1 MAKQKDPKVGTGKKP
16 KGSDRRLYTD
26 ENPKDT
32 VSIKY
37 ATVEDASMQVWE
49 GLHKEETMEK
59 VIVLLD
65 AGLTVE
71 EITKVIVFAGFV
83 EGKFTPDVGLLLTP
97 IVAKMI
103 MAIGKNAGIEK
114 ININVP
120 KQDDTK
126 ELIKT
131 VIKATPKEVDEKKEV
146 KEDTPDTGLMGK
158 PKKEE
163 K

>member
-1 MAKQKDPKVGTGKKP
+1 MAARETNPFDAPVPGQ
-16 KGSDRRLYTD
+16 SLTD
-26 ENPKDT
+26 TPRNYPWEHAPQ
-32 VSIKY
+32 Y

-49 GLHKEETMEK
+49 GLQKEETMEK
-59 VIVLLD
+59 VILLLD

-103 MAIGKNAGIEK
+103 MAIGKSAGIEK
-114 ININVP
+114 ININKP

-131 VIKATPKEVDEKKEV
+131 LIKATPKEVDEKEEV
-146 KEDTPDTGLMGK
+146 EEDTPDTGLMGK

>member
-1 MAKQKDPKVGTGKKP
+1 MAERTTNPFDAPVAGQSLTDTPKNYP
-16 KGSDRRLYTD
+16 W
-26 ENPKDT
+26 EHAPQF
-32 VSIKY
+32 
-37 ATVEDASMQVWE
+37 ATVEDASMQIWE
-49 GLHKEETMEK
+49 GLHSDAAMEK
-59 VIVLLD
+59 VIILLE

-83 EGKFTPDVGLLLTP
+83 EGKFTPDTGLLLTP

-103 MAIGKNAGIEK
+103 MAIGKSAGIEK
-114 ININVP
+114 ININKP

-126 ELIKT
+126 ELIRT
-131 VIKATPKEVDEKKEV
+131 VIKSTPKEVDEKKEM
-146 KEDTPDTGLMGK
+146 KDETPDTGLMGK

>member
-1 MAKQKDPKVGTGKKP
+1 MAIRETNPFDAPVAGQSLTDTPKNYP
-16 KGSDRRLYTD
+16 W
-26 ENPKDT
+26 EHAPQ
-32 VSIKY
+32 Y
-37 ATVEDASMQVWE
+37 ATVEDASMQVWD
-49 GLHKEETMEK
+49 GLHDEATMQK
-59 VIVLLD
+59 VLVLLE

-83 EGKFTPDVGLLLTP
+83 EGKFTPDTGLLLTP

-103 MAIGKNAGIEK
+103 MAIGKSAGIEK
-114 ININVP
+114 ININKP

-126 ELIKT
+126 ELIRT
-131 VIKATPKEVDEKKEV
+131 VIKSAPKEVDEKKEM
-146 KEDTPDTGLMGK
+146 KDETPDTGLMGK

>member
-1 MAKQKDPKVGTGKKP
+1 MAIRETNPFDAPIAGQSLTDTPKNYPWEHTP
-16 KGSDRRLYTD
+16 Q
-26 ENPKDT
+26 
-32 VSIKY
+32 Y
-37 ATVEDASMQVWE
+37 ATVEDASMQVWD
-49 GLHKEETMEK
+49 GLHKEGTMQK
-59 VIVLLD
+59 VLILLE

-97 IVAKMI
+97 IVAQMI
-103 MAIGKNAGIEK
+103 MAIGKSAGIEK
-114 ININVP
+114 ININKP

-126 ELIKT
+126 ELIRT
-131 VIKATPKEVDEKKEV
+131 VIKSTPKEVDEKKEM
-146 KEDTPDTGLMGK
+146 KDETPDTGLMGK

>member
-1 MAKQKDPKVGTGKKP
+1 MAIRETNPFDAPVPGQSLTDTPKNYP
-16 KGSDRRLYTD
+16 W
-26 ENPKDT
+26 EHAPQ
-32 VSIKY
+32 Y

-103 MAIGKNAGIEK
+103 MAIGKNAGVEK

-120 KQDDTK
+120 KQNDTK

-131 VIKATPKEVDEKKEV
+131 VIKATPKEVDKKKEV
-146 KEDTPDTGLMGK
+146 KETTPDTGLMGK
-158 PKKEE
+158 PKKED

>member
-1 MAKQKDPKVGTGKKP
+1 MAIRETNPFDAPVAGQSLTDTPKNYP
-16 KGSDRRLYTD
+16 W
-26 ENPKDT
+26 EHAPQ
-32 VSIKY
+32 Y
-37 ATVEDASMQVWE
+37 ATVEDASMQVWD
-49 GLHKEETMEK
+49 GLHDEATMQK
-59 VIVLLD
+59 VLVLLE

-83 EGKFTPDVGLLLTP
+83 EGKFTPDTGLLLTP

-103 MAIGKNAGIEK
+103 MAIGKSAGIEK
-114 ININVP
+114 ININKP

-126 ELIKT
+126 ELIRT
-131 VIKATPKEVDEKKEV
+131 VIKSTPKEVDKKKEM
-146 KEDTPDTGLMGK
+146 KDETPDTGLMGK

>member
-1 MAKQKDPKVGTGKKP
+1 MAARETNPFDAPVPGQ
-16 KGSDRRLYTD
+16 SLTD
-26 ENPKDT
+26 TPRNYPWEHAPQ
-32 VSIKY
+32 Y

-49 GLHKEETMEK
+49 GLQKEETMEK
-59 VIVLLD
+59 VILLLD

-103 MAIGKNAGIEK
+103 VAIGKNAGVEK

-120 KQDDTK
+120 KQNDTK

-131 VIKATPKEVDEKKEV
+131 LIKATPKEVDEKEEV
-146 KEDTPDTGLMGK
+146 EEDTPDTGLMGK

>member
-1 MAKQKDPKVGTGKKP
+1 MAIRETNPFDAPVPGQ
-16 KGSDRRLYTD
+16 SLTD
-26 ENPKDT
+26 TPRNYPWEHTPQ
-32 VSIKY
+32 Y

-120 KQDDTK
+120 KQNDTK

-131 VIKATPKEVDEKKEV
+131 VIKATPKEVDEKKKIE
-146 KEDTPDTGLMGK
+146 EDTPDTGLMGK

>member
-1 MAKQKDPKVGTGKKP
+1 MAIRETNPLDAPVAGQSLTDTPKNYP
-16 KGSDRRLYTD
+16 W
-26 ENPKDT
+26 EHAPQ
-32 VSIKY
+32 Y
-37 ATVEDASMQVWE
+37 ATVEDASMQVWD
-49 GLHKEETMEK
+49 GLHNEATMQK
-59 VIVLLD
+59 VLVLLE

-83 EGKFTPDVGLLLTP
+83 EGKFTPDTGLLLTP

-103 MAIGKNAGIEK
+103 MAIGKSAGIEK
-114 ININVP
+114 ININKP

-126 ELIKT
+126 ELIRT
-131 VIKATPKEVDEKKEV
+131 VIKSTPKEVDEKKEM
-146 KEDTPDTGLMGK
+146 KDETPDTGLMGK

>member
-1 MAKQKDPKVGTGKKP
+1 MAIRETNPFDAPVAGQSLTDTPKNYP
-16 KGSDRRLYTD
+16 W
-26 ENPKDT
+26 EHAPQ
-32 VSIKY
+32 Y
-37 ATVEDASMQVWE
+37 ATVEDASMQVWD
-49 GLHKEETMEK
+49 GLHNEATMQK
-59 VIVLLD
+59 VLVLLE

-83 EGKFTPDVGLLLTP
+83 EGKFTPDTGLLLTP

-103 MAIGKNAGIEK
+103 IAIGKSAGIEK
-114 ININVP
+114 ININKP

-126 ELIKT
+126 ELIRT
-131 VIKATPKEVDEKKEV
+131 VIKSTPKEVDEKKEM
-146 KEDTPDTGLMGK
+146 KDETPDTGLMGK

>member
-1 MAKQKDPKVGTGKKP
+1 MAIRETNPFDAPVAGQSLTDTPKNYPWEHTP
-16 KGSDRRLYTD
+16 Q
-26 ENPKDT
+26 
-32 VSIKY
+32 Y
-37 ATVEDASMQVWE
+37 ATVEDASMQVWD
-49 GLHKEETMEK
+49 GLHKEGTMQK
-59 VIVLLD
+59 VLILLE

-97 IVAKMI
+97 IVAQMI
-103 MAIGKNAGIEK
+103 MAIGKSAGIEK
-114 ININVP
+114 ININKP

-126 ELIKT
+126 ELIRT
-131 VIKATPKEVDEKKEV
+131 VIKSTPKEVDEKKEM
-146 KEDTPDTGLMGK
+146 KDETPDTGLMGK

>member
-1 MAKQKDPKVGTGKKP
+1 MAARETNPFDAPVPGQ
-16 KGSDRRLYTD
+16 SLTD
-26 ENPKDT
+26 TPRNYPWEHAPQ
-32 VSIKY
+32 Y

-49 GLHKEETMEK
+49 GLHKKETMEK
-59 VIVLLD
+59 VVVLLD

-97 IVAKMI
+97 IVAK
-103 MAIGKNAGIEK
+103 
-114 ININVP
+114 
-120 KQDDTK
+120 

-131 VIKATPKEVDEKKEV
+131 VIKTTPKEVDKKKEV

>member
-1 MAKQKDPKVGTGKKP
+1 MAIRETNPFDAPIAGQSLTDTPKNYP
-16 KGSDRRLYTD
+16 W
-26 ENPKDT
+26 EHAPQ
-32 VSIKY
+32 Y
-37 ATVEDASMQVWE
+37 ATVEDASMQVWD
-49 GLHKEETMEK
+49 GLHNEATMQK
-59 VIVLLD
+59 VLVLLE

-83 EGKFTPDVGLLLTP
+83 EGKFTPDTGLLLTP

-103 MAIGKNAGIEK
+103 IAIGKSAGIEK
-114 ININVP
+114 ININKP

-126 ELIKT
+126 ELIRT
-131 VIKATPKEVDEKKEV
+131 VIKSTPKEVDEKKEM
-146 KEDTPDTGLMGK
+146 KDETPDTGLMGK

>member
-1 MAKQKDPKVGTGKKP
+1 MAIRETNPFDAPVPGQSLTDTPKNYP
-16 KGSDRRLYTD
+16 W
-26 ENPKDT
+26 EHAPQ
-32 VSIKY
+32 Y

-103 MAIGKNAGIEK
+103 MAIGKNAGVEK

-120 KQDDTK
+120 KQNDTK

-131 VIKATPKEVDEKKEV
+131 VIKATPKEVDKKKEV
-146 KEDTPDTGLMGK
+146 KEATPDTGLMGK
-158 PKKEE
+158 PKKED

>member
-1 MAKQKDPKVGTGKKP
+1 MAIRETNPFDAPVAGQSLTDTPKNYP
-16 KGSDRRLYTD
+16 W
-26 ENPKDT
+26 EHAPQF
-32 VSIKY
+32 
-37 ATVEDASMQVWE
+37 ATVEDASMQVWD
-49 GLHKEETMEK
+49 GLHNEATMQK
-59 VIVLLD
+59 VLVLLE

-83 EGKFTPDVGLLLTP
+83 EGKFTPDTGLLLTP

-103 MAIGKNAGIEK
+103 MAIGKSAGIEK
-114 ININVP
+114 ININKP

-126 ELIKT
+126 ELIRT
-131 VIKATPKEVDEKKEV
+131 VIKSTPKEVDEKKEM
-146 KEDTPDTGLMGK
+146 KDETPDTGLMGK

>member
-1 MAKQKDPKVGTGKKP
+1 MAIRETNPFDAPVAGQSLTDTPKNYP
-16 KGSDRRLYTD
+16 W
-26 ENPKDT
+26 EHAPQ
-32 VSIKY
+32 Y
-37 ATVEDASMQVWE
+37 ATVEDASMQVWD
-49 GLHKEETMEK
+49 GLHNEATMQK
-59 VIVLLD
+59 VLVLLE

-83 EGKFTPDVGLLLTP
+83 EGKFTPDTGLLLTP

-103 MAIGKNAGIEK
+103 LAIGKKAGIEK
-114 ININVP
+114 P

-126 ELIKT
+126 ELIRT
-131 VIKATPKEVDEKKEV
+131 VIKSTPKEVDEKKEM
-146 KEDTPDTGLMGK
+146 KDETPDTGLMGK

>member
-1 MAKQKDPKVGTGKKP
+1 MAIRETNPFDAPVPGQSLTDTPKNYP
-16 KGSDRRLYTD
+16 W
-26 ENPKDT
+26 EHAPQ
-32 VSIKY
+32 Y
-37 ATVEDASMQVWE
+37 ATVEDASMQVWD
-49 GLHKEETMEK
+49 GLHDEATMQK
-59 VIVLLD
+59 VLVLLE

-83 EGKFTPDVGLLLTP
+83 EGKFTPDTGLLLTP

-103 MAIGKNAGIEK
+103 MAIGKSAGIEK
-114 ININVP
+114 ININKP

-126 ELIKT
+126 ELIRT
-131 VIKATPKEVDEKKEV
+131 VIKSTPKEVDKKKEM
-146 KEDTPDTGLMGK
+146 KDETPDTGLMSK

>member
-1 MAKQKDPKVGTGKKP
+1 MAIRETNPFDAPVAGQSLTDTPKNYP
-16 KGSDRRLYTD
+16 W
-26 ENPKDT
+26 EHAPQF
-32 VSIKY
+32 
-37 ATVEDASMQVWE
+37 ATVEDASMQVWD
-49 GLHKEETMEK
+49 GLHNESTMQK
-59 VIVLLD
+59 VLVLLE

-83 EGKFTPDVGLLLTP
+83 EGKFTPDTGLLLTP

-103 MAIGKNAGIEK
+103 MAIGKSAGIEK
-114 ININVP
+114 ININKP

-126 ELIKT
+126 ELIRT
-131 VIKATPKEVDEKKEV
+131 VIKSTPKEVDEKKEM
-146 KEDTPDTGLMGK
+146 KDETPDTGLMGK

>member
-1 MAKQKDPKVGTGKKP
+1 MAIRETNPFDAPVAGQSLTDTPKNYP
-16 KGSDRRLYTD
+16 W
-26 ENPKDT
+26 EHAPQ
-32 VSIKY
+32 Y
-37 ATVEDASMQVWE
+37 ATVEDASMQVWD
-49 GLHKEETMEK
+49 GLHNEATMQK
-59 VIVLLD
+59 VLVLLE

-83 EGKFTPDVGLLLTP
+83 EGKFTPDTGLLLTP

-103 MAIGKNAGIEK
+103 MAIGKSAGIEK
-114 ININVP
+114 ININKP

-126 ELIKT
+126 ELIRT
-131 VIKATPKEVDEKKEV
+131 VIKSTPKEVDEKKEM
-146 KEDTPDTGLMGK
+146 KDKTPDTGLMGK

>member
-1 MAKQKDPKVGTGKKP
+1 MAERTTNPFDAPVAGQSLTDTPKNYP
-16 KGSDRRLYTD
+16 W
-26 ENPKDT
+26 EHAPQ
-32 VSIKY
+32 Y
-37 ATVEDASMQVWE
+37 ATVEDASMQVWD
-49 GLHKEETMEK
+49 GLHNESTMQK
-59 VIVLLD
+59 VLVLLE

-83 EGKFTPDVGLLLTP
+83 EGKFTPDTGLLLTP

-103 MAIGKNAGIEK
+103 MAIGKSAGIEK
-114 ININVP
+114 ININKP

-126 ELIKT
+126 ELIRT
-131 VIKATPKEVDEKKEV
+131 VIKSTPKEVDEKKEM
-146 KEDTPDTGLMGK
+146 KDETPDTGLMGK